1 MAEERSRARRLLH
14 SNARPLVPFNL
25 TLNPYELPA
34 RHEVVLLGRI
44 STGMAE
50 QRRDVARPLRMPE
63 REAGRGG
70 VPKAV
75 WRDRLKGSTDPLV

>member
-1 MAEERSRARRLLH
+1 M
-14 SNARPLVPFNL
+14 PFNL
-25 TLNPYELPA
+25 TLSPCELPA

-50 QRRDVARPLRMPE
+50 QRRGVARPVRMPE

-75 WRDRLKGSTDPLV
+75 RRDRLKGCTDSLV